1 MPRQTFPVLEESIH
15 CIGRDTRRHVW
26 ISTRVQSL
34 NTFVHPKSFLTNNN
48 FPQLRNKKKFQLLH
62 VLKTWKTK
70 LNAITQHFVVSFS
83 VTTSLRWSFN
93 WKFQKRHSLTILP
106 MIESRGGRGRR
117 GKLWNIYTISLPRVP
132 SKSSRKWLVVVV
144 VVSFIPPRHFFPI
157 HRCQNYLRDKNCLRS
172 LSPRYTRRLIREKK
186 RRENRIER
194 KTQLQR
200 ATGG

>member
-1 MPRQTFPVLEESIH
+1 MTITWHECGRQM
-15 CIGRDTRRHVW
+15 W
-26 ISTRVQSL
+26 IST
-34 NTFVHPKSFLTNNN
+34 PKSFLTTIFYNCAI
-48 FPQLRNKKKFQLLH
+48 KFQLLH

-70 LNAITQHFVVSFS
+70 LNSMTQHFVVSFS
-83 VTTSLRWSFN
+83 VKTSLYWITSIGNFE
-93 WKFQKRHSLTILP
+93 KRHSILWSNR
-106 MIESRGGRGRR
+106 EGKEHLYDRR
-117 GKLWNIYTISLPRVP
+117 ILSPRNRVE
-132 SKSSRKWLVVVV
+132 KWVVVV
-144 VVSFIPPRHFFPI
+144 PFIPPRHFFPI